1 MHVHYICTVQM
12 VGHSYEGVYNHAI
25 YVTHNELQFAVC
37 TSLTSMQAF
46 GLILFAL
53 FSGSFA
59 SECTSGYQVIAVN
72 NTTGSCN
79 NSTCLTSNGTVPCC
93 VLEAV
98 LRAKIPPCLRIVVE
112 DDQMFDSNLVVNGS
126 RDLVLEGKGPKVVTI
141 SCNGN
146 LSFTNCQNVNISGL
160 QFNDCPFTFQDCVNV
175 TVTGS
180 TFSSGSIV
188 GLTLLNVNGSALIS
202 NTRFVNQAVGL
213 LIHKQSSTDPGQYRI
228 SNCAFLNNKNKEC
241 SNENDI
247 NSRVINRMN
256 YGGGL
261 LVLVEKS
268 INNTIELVNG
278 TTFKNNTGSIG
289 GGAYFSINGRYNELI
304 VNDTTFEENIA
315 CTLGGGLYIDDGD
328 FSNNSICVSI
338 AKSFFISNEAPHGAG
353 LAYRSVGEL
362 PQTANYSITLS
373 ECNFTGNKAKDSGGA
388 LGFYSWTVDLDND
401 GKQIFANFDN
411 CLFKNNSIHQ
421 LEYTD
426 SSTLLGIG
434 IIYTDG
440 VNIAFSGETRIVGNQ
455 GTAILASSATIYM
468 SDFVCIAENTG
479 IRGGG
484 IYLVGG
490 TRSRIVL
497 RKFTEL
503 TFYSNQAYLYGG
515 AIFHSYPSLG
525 VITKYCIFEYE
536 NPTVTD
542 PAKWLANITFKD
554 NTAGFSGNS
563 IYISSPA
570 SCHVSNKSNMPFTE
584 SIYHFDPIQPHINQ
598 VVSSPVRLEINKS
611 EVPVMLGQPLQLEVT
626 AYDLFDQSV
635 KAPVVVTLFC
645 RENDLLLPDEQCHF
659 NLEGTRL
666 VQINEK
672 QDQDTKNNRTSFFI
686 TGPELDHSSEVVLI
700 WQTLENAPVSLALL
714 NVTIKGKCKIGFV
727 HEQQKCVCSKDEHI
741 HCNTIS
747 HDTCIEVGYWYG
759 KVNNTFEAVL
769 CPFGNC
775 NYNGYCPTGS
785 CNDFQKSYCNLD
797 DNHHD
802 ALCYGNR
809 AGLLCSECQKNTS
822 FTFDAIQCTDQCSS
836 VSSALVIFLV
846 LLFWA
851 ILVVTLL
858 VVIGLDLHIGSGQ
871 LYCFFFFF
879 SVLQYFVGGTFPLPV
894 LYEIELVIT
903 GFIQLDPKFWGLI
916 PSACL
921 PKEFP
926 TILYTII
933 PYAHPLFLAAVIL
946 LLVCCSRKYRLP
958 LFHERRSINAI
969 CILLYLSFFSLTQT
983 SLSVLAP
990 VRLAQ
995 DNNSYTIRV
1004 SIEPNKTYGKDD
1016 PHLVSVAIAI
1026 IVQLTLVIP
1035 FLIIL
1040 IFSPLLIRFPLID
1053 KIFHRLKPILDE
1065 FQGCY
1070 KDSCRSF
1077 AGFYLLWRQI
1087 IFLFDLIGIKFVS
1100 IYLLQISSI
1109 IMLFVHAVFQPYEKQ
1124 WLNALD
1130 AFFITDLLLLSILHG
1145 STANVVFA
1153 SDPLPKIKQ
1162 ILVVLLVFLPLAYF
1176 AVLCIWPILK
1186 RIYTC
1191 IRTTKKQK
1199 QPNSVYQHTEDEREP
1214 ILFEQSVVSNNPL
1227 FTTSNPTDDNNIIK
1241 PPTRSIIGISSHSG
1255 GSYRSAASTN

>member
-1 MHVHYICTVQM
+1 MM
-12 VGHSYEGVYNHAI
+12 
-25 YVTHNELQFAVC
+25 L
-37 TSLTSMQAF
+37 

-53 FSGSFA
+53 FSGGFA

-79 NSTCLTSNGTVPCC
+79 NSTCLTSRLTSNGTVPCC

-98 LRAKIPPCLRIVVE
+98 LRAKIPPCSRIVVE

-160 QFNDCPFTFQDCVNV
+160 QFSDCPFTFQDCVNV
-175 TVTGS
+175 TATGS

-202 NTRFVNQAVGL
+202 NTRFVDQAVGL

-228 SNCAFLNNKNKEC
+228 SNCTFLNNKNKEC
-241 SNENDI
+241 CDEKD
-247 NSRVINRMN
+247 INRMN

-261 LVLVEKS
+261 VVLVKES
-268 INNTIELVNG
+268 SGNTIELVDG
-278 TTFKNNTGSIG
+278 TTFKNNIGSIG
-289 GGAYFSINGRYNELI
+289 GGAYFSINGRSNELI

-328 FSNNSICVSI
+328 FSNNSIRVSI

-353 LAYRSVGEL
+353 LAYKSVGEL

-373 ECNFTGNKAKDSGGA
+373 ECTFTGNKANDSGGA

-401 GKQIFANFDN
+401 GKQIFANFEN

-421 LEYTD
+421 LVYTD

-455 GTAILASSATIYM
+455 GTAILASSAKIYM
-468 SDFVCIAENTG
+468 SDIVCIAENTG

-503 TFYSNQAYLYGG
+503 TFYSNRAYLYGG

-536 NPTVTD
+536 NSTVTD

-563 IYISSPA
+563 IFISSPA
-570 SCHVSNKSNMPFTE
+570 SCHVSNKSKMPFTE
-584 SIYHFDPIQPHINQ
+584 SIYHFESIQAHVNQ
-598 VVSSPVRLEINKS
+598 VVSMPVRLEINKS

-635 KAPVVVTLFC
+635 KAPVVVTLSC
-645 RENDLLLPDEQCHF
+645 QENDLLLADKNCPF
-659 NLEGTRL
+659 KLEGSRL

-686 TGPELDHSSEVVLI
+686 TGPELDQSNSEVVLI
-700 WQTLENAPVSLALL
+700 WQTLENAPVSLAFL
-714 NVTIKGKCKIGFV
+714 NVKIKGKCKLGFV
-727 HEQQKCVCSKDEHI
+727 YDTFQKKCVCSKADHVQ
-741 HCNTIS
+741 CSTI
-747 HDTCIEVGYWYG
+747 TYTACVEEGYWYG
-759 KVNNTFEAVL
+759 RVDKMTFEAVP

-775 NYNGYCPTGS
+775 NYTIGNCPTGS
-785 CNDFQKSYCNLD
+785 CADREQKSYCNLD
-797 DNHHD
+797 DSDQD

-822 FTFDAIQCTDQCSS
+822 FTFDAIKCTDQCSS
-836 VSSALVIFLV
+836 ASSALVIFLV

-871 LYCFFFFF
+871 LYCFLFFF
-879 SVLQYFVGGTFPLPV
+879 SVLQYFVGGTFPSPV
-894 LYEIELVIT
+894 LYTVELVIT

-933 PYAHPLFLAAVIL
+933 SYAHPLFLAAVML

-1004 SIEPNKTYGKDD
+1004 SIEPNKTYGNDD
-1016 PHLVSVAIAI
+1016 PHLVSVVIAI

-1087 IFLFDLIGIKFVS
+1087 MFFLNLTGKIFVT
-1100 IYLLQISSI
+1100 IYLLQISAI
-1109 IMLFVHAVFQPYEKQ
+1109 IMLLVHAIFQPYKKQ

-1130 AFFITDLLLLSILHG
+1130 AIFITDLLILSILHG
-1145 STANVVFA
+1145 STANIVFFS
-1153 SDPLPKIKQ
+1153 SDLLIFKKFLIF
-1162 ILVVLLVFLPLAYF
+1162 LLVLFPLVYF
-1176 AVLCIWPILK
+1176 ALLFIWPILK
-1186 RIYTC
+1186 RAYTC
-1191 IRTTKKQK
+1191 VQYRKTHHRQLRT
-1199 QPNSVYQHTEDEREP
+1199 VIQHTEDEREP
-1214 ILFEQSVVSNNPL
+1214 LLFEQSFVSSILSNLSGSGSRRTRPTKSVV
-1227 FTTSNPTDDNNIIK
+1227 
-1241 PPTRSIIGISSHSG
+1241 GISPTS
-1255 GSYRSAASTN
+1255 SYRSTAST

>member
-1 MHVHYICTVQM
+1 MM
-12 VGHSYEGVYNHAI
+12 
-25 YVTHNELQFAVC
+25 L
-37 TSLTSMQAF
+37 

-79 NSTCLTSNGTVPCC
+79 NSTWLTSNGTVPCC

-98 LRAKIPPCLRIVVE
+98 LRAKIPPCSRIVVE

-126 RDLVLEGKGPKVVTI
+126 RDLVLEGKGLTV

-160 QFNDCPFTFQDCVNV
+160 QFSDCPFTFQDCVNV

-202 NTRFVNQAVGL
+202 NTRFVDQAVGL

-228 SNCAFLNNKNKEC
+228 SSCTFLNNKNKEC
-241 SNENDI
+241 SNEKDI
-247 NSRVINRMN
+247 NSRVVNRMN

-261 LVLVEKS
+261 VVLVKES
-268 INNTIELVNG
+268 SGNTIELVDG

-289 GGAYFSINGRYNELI
+289 GGAYFSINGRSNELI
-304 VNDTTFEENIA
+304 VNDTTFDENIA
-315 CTLGGGLYIDDGD
+315 CTLGGGLYIDDGN
-328 FSNNSICVSI
+328 FSNNSIRVSI

-353 LAYRSVGEL
+353 LAYKSVGEL

-373 ECNFTGNKAKDSGGA
+373 ECNFTGNIAKDSGAA
-388 LGFYSWTVDLDND
+388 LGFYSWTVDFDD
-401 GKQIFANFDN
+401 GTRITANMEN
-411 CLFKNNSIHQ
+411 CLISNNSF
-421 LEYTD
+421 YTNHFLYQGP
-426 SSTLLGIG
+426 SVVFGIG
-434 IIYTDG
+434 VVYTDG
-440 VNIAFSGETRIVGNQ
+440 VNIKFSGTTPGTIITDNN
-455 GTAILASSATIYM
+455 GTAILANSAKIKMYG
-468 SDFVCIAENTG
+468 FVYIASNTG
-479 IRGGG
+479 FRGGG
-484 IYLVGG
+484 VYLVGG
-490 TRSRIVL
+490 SVIWVGKSL
-497 RKFTEL
+497 NL
-503 TFYSNQAYLYGG
+503 TFSDNSAQLYGG
-515 AIFHSYPSLG
+515 AIFHTYPSFG
-525 VITKYCIFEYE
+525 VIGLNKYCIFEYE

-542 PAKWLANITFKD
+542 PAKWLSNITFKD

-570 SCHVSNKSNMPFTE
+570 SCHVSNKSKMPFTE
-584 SIYHFDPIQPHINQ
+584 SIYHFDPIQAQ
-598 VVSSPVRLEINKS
+598 VVSSPTRLEFLQHNGS
-611 EVPVMLGQPLQLEVT
+611 NVTQVMLGQPLKLTVI
-626 AYDLFDQSV
+626 AYDVFNQSV
-635 KAPVVVTLFC
+635 KAPVVVSLFC
-645 RENDLLLPDEQCHF
+645 LKDKRLIPDEKCPF

-672 QDQDTKNNRTSFFI
+672 QDQDANNAHTTFFI
-686 TGPELDHSSEVVLI
+686 TGPAELDQPSRVVLI
-700 WQTLENAPVSLALL
+700 WQTLENAPVSLAFLH
-714 NVTIKGKCKIGFV
+714 VTIKEKCKLGFIYDTF
-727 HEQQKCVCSKDEHI
+727 QNKCVCSKADHV
-741 HCNTIS
+741 HCSTI
-747 HDTCIEVGYWYG
+747 TYTACVEEGYWYG
-759 KVNNTFEAVL
+759 RVDKMTFEAVP

-775 NYNGYCPTGS
+775 NYTIGNCPTGS
-785 CNDFQKSYCNLD
+785 CADHEQKSYCNLD
-797 DNHHD
+797 DSDHD

-809 AGLLCSECQKNTS
+809 AGLLCSECRKNTS
-822 FTFDAIQCTDQCSS
+822 FTFDAIKCTDQCSS
-836 VSSALVIFLV
+836 ISSALVIFLV

-879 SVLQYFVGGTFPLPV
+879 SVLQYFVGGTFPSPV
-894 LYEIELVIT
+894 LYTVELVIT

-933 PYAHPLFLAAVIL
+933 SYAHPLFLAAVML

-1004 SIEPNKTYGKDD
+1004 FIEPNKTYGKDD

-1087 IFLFDLIGIKFVS
+1087 MFFLNLTGKIFVT
-1100 IYLLQISSI
+1100 IYLLQISAI
-1109 IMLFVHAVFQPYEKQ
+1109 IMLLVHAIFQPYKEQ

-1130 AFFITDLLLLSILHG
+1130 AIFITDLLILSILHG
-1145 STANVVFA
+1145 STANIVFFS
-1153 SDPLPKIKQ
+1153 SDLLIFKKFLIF
-1162 ILVVLLVFLPLAYF
+1162 LLVLFPLVYF
-1176 AVLCIWPILK
+1176 ALLFIWPILK
-1186 RIYTC
+1186 RAYTC
-1191 IRTTKKQK
+1191 VQYRKTHHRQLRT
-1199 QPNSVYQHTEDEREP
+1199 VIQHTEDEREP
-1214 ILFEQSVVSNNPL
+1214 LLFEQSFVSSILSNLSGSGSRRTRPTKSVV
-1227 FTTSNPTDDNNIIK
+1227 
-1241 PPTRSIIGISSHSG
+1241 GISPTS
-1255 GSYRSAASTN
+1255 SYRSTAST